1 MYIYFSKVIKD
12 IPQRICFGFFSFQWV
27 LDWTEHSPPHSS
39 MVREIMIAMYI
50 ALKVWMLIALVTVM
64 MMVTAFCC
72 CNCVV
77 IATFFFNVYQRLYLI
92 CWSMKK
98 SVRNYNLFLFPLFVM
113 DILLQKPVIQKPST
127 TFGVLENSDVLHQRA
142 QRS

>member
-1 MYIYFSKVIKD
+1 
-12 IPQRICFGFFSFQWV
+12 
-27 LDWTEHSPPHSS
+27 
-39 MVREIMIAMYI
+39 
-50 ALKVWMLIALVTVM
+50 
-64 MMVTAFCC
+64 MVTAFCC

-77 IATFFFNVYQRLYLI
+77 IATFFFQRVSKIIFNLL
-92 CWSMKK
+92 SMKK